1 MNIPRFTAEASLCKT
16 SGHYQTGSHA
26 INLPTQG
33 GSAIYAAMMEVINI
47 HDCAP
52 GGILHDQGPLGWWC
66 DYGGGGGGGP
76 GGGGPSG
83 GPKGGPDDGG
93 GPPEPATPKT
103 PPPKKPPEGPTPGH
117 HCSESEL
124 KAYGDKALD
133 ECSIRGGHPWCVPV
147 KKPFPGLLPME
158 MLCCKPLPNRKFD
171 CYPINNPPPLM
182 KL

>member
-76 GGGGPSG
+76 GGGGPNDGPNG
-83 GPKGGPDDGG
+83 GPPDGPGGDP
-93 GPPEPATPKT
+93 PPEPAGPKPPKT
-103 PPPKKPPEGPTPGH
+103 PHKCWPI
-117 HCSESEL
+117 EL
-124 KAYGDKALD
+124 KGSERWWTKAQADCKKQKNWYL
-133 ECSIRGGHPWCVPV
+133 ECETRPGQLYTAVSCCTKGVGFKTCVEIIAP
-147 KKPFPGLLPME
+147 KAQ
-158 MLCCKPLPNRKFD
+158 R
-171 CYPINNPPPLM
+171 
-182 KL
+182 